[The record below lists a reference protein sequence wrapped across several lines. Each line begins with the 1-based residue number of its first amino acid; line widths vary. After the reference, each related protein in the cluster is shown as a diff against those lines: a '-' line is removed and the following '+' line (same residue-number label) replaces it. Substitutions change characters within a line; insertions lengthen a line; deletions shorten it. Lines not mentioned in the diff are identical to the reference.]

1 MTARRAARALS
12 VAGLL
17 TCVAIATARAA
28 EGTAADPGV
37 VLTDLSPVVDHP
49 HVGFASLKKAV
60 YTGKDRDS
68 DTGKTSKIRMEVT
81 ARDTAVMLAGIKVMV
96 LDIADFQDDVQ
107 VEAKRNYFAQDKTG
121 AVYCLAE
128 HVDDI
133 VDGKVVGHDGQWT
146 AGEKGAKAGLVM
158 PPAPKVGDVF
168 EPERAPGVARDRSK
182 VVAVGKTVK
191 VAAGTFTDCIETE
204 SYDPIEKTSQRRIYA
219 PGVGLVKES
228 SPERT
233 IELAS
238 RETR

>member
-1 MTARRAARALS
+1 MIAAIM
-12 VAGLL
+12 LL
-17 TCVAIATARAA
+17 TGVTIATLRAA
-28 EGTAADPGV
+28 ESASVDHGV
-37 VLTDLSPVVDHP
+37 ELSELSPVVDNP
-49 HVGFASLKKAV
+49 HVGFGSLKRAV
-60 YTGKDRDS
+60 YTGRDRDS

-81 ARDTAVMLAGIKVMV
+81 VRDTAVMLVGIKVMV
-96 LDIADFQDDVQ
+96 LDILDFQDEVQ
-107 VEAKRNYFAQDKTG
+107 IEAKRNYYAQDKAG
-121 AVYCLAE
+121 GVYCLAE
-128 HVDDI
+128 HVDDV

-146 AGEKGAKAGLVM
+146 AGEKGAKAGFVM

-168 EPERAPGVARDRSK
+168 EPERAPGIARDRSK

-191 VAAGTFTDCIETE
+191 VAAGTFTGCIETE
-204 SYDPIEKTSQRRIYA
+204 SFDPIEKTSQRRIYA